1 MAERKYYTAPDVAE
15 RAIRGCWPELN
26 FRLGEQ
32 IGHGGM
38 SDVYKLAAGGR
49 VEALKVTNS
58 AARADT
64 PELYEDLEDLCWRGA
79 NELEYARRMSE
90 AGCGVKVYDTAEF
103 ALSDSDSNRR
113 LFLIRLEYLQ
123 SLPKYLEQLQE
134 AERTATVLAALESV
148 AKTIQKMEKE
158 KTLHRDIKP
167 ENILVKNCGASPEF
181 FLTDF
186 GLARP
191 NYLGSKMDNFSISG
205 TGCYRAPE
213 LLEGREIVGN
223 KSDIYSLGVSLY
235 KLLVH
240 KGKKRLQFDPLIFA
254 HQVDQYKD
262 VPDDILEVILA
273 LTKNDPQ
280 ERLSPQKASTAL
292 HRALLAHDK
301 ERYAV
306 ALKTALYALRGRC
319 ANANELVNSLP
330 RGAAATLLAAAAA
343 LQHKDA
349 KTARQLLAGS
359 DHPACWFYLA
369 GVIPEQAQ
377 SLLERAARA
386 GYAPARAALLGLPR
400 NPQKQLAA
408 LRAALQ
414 QL

>member
-15 RAIRGCWPELN
+15 RAVRACWPELN

-38 SDVYKLAAGGR
+38 SDVYKLAASGR

-64 PELYEDLEDLCWRGA
+64 PELFEDLCWRGA

-103 ALSDSDSNRR
+103 ALSDSDNNRR
-113 LFLIRLEYLQ
+113 LFLIRMEYLQ

-148 AKTIQKMEKE
+148 AKAIQKMEKE

-191 NYLGSKMDNFSISG
+191 NYLESKMDNFSISG

-301 ERYAV
+301 ERYAA

>member
-15 RAIRGCWPELN
+15 RAVRGCWPELN

-64 PELYEDLEDLCWRGA
+64 PELFEDLCWRGA

-113 LFLIRLEYLQ
+113 LFLIRMEYLQ
-123 SLPKYLEQLQE
+123 SLPKYLEQLQD

-191 NYLGSKMDNFSISG
+191 NYLESKMDNFSISG

-292 HRALLAHDK
+292 HRALLVHDK

>member
-1 MAERKYYTAPDVAE
+1 MAENRNYYTAPDMVE
-15 RAIRGCWPELN
+15 RAVRACWPELN
-26 FRLGEQ
+26 FRLREQ

-38 SDVYKLAAGGR
+38 SDVYKLAASGR

-58 AARADT
+58 ARADT
-64 PELYEDLEDLCWRGA
+64 PELCEDLCWRGV
-79 NELEYARRMSE
+79 NELKYARRMSE

-103 ALSDSDSNRR
+103 SLSDSDSNHR
-113 LFLIRLEYLQ
+113 LFLIRMEYLQ
-123 SLPKYLEQLQE
+123 SLPKYLEQFQE

-148 AKTIQKMEKE
+148 AKTIQKMEEE

-191 NYLGSKMDNFSISG
+191 NYLESKMDNFSISG

-254 HQVDQYKD
+254 HQVDQYRD

-280 ERLSPQKASTAL
+280 ERLSPQKAATAL
-292 HRALLAHDK
+292 HRALLVHDK
-301 ERYAV
+301 ERYAAEV
-306 ALKTALYALRGRC
+306 EDALYALRGRC
-319 ANANELVNSLP
+319 DNANELVNSLP

-343 LQHKDA
+343 LQHKDI
-349 KTARQLLAGS
+349 KTARQLLIAGS
-359 DHPACWFYLA
+359 HPACWFYLA
-369 GVIPEQAQ
+369 SLVPEQEQ

>member
-15 RAIRGCWPELN
+15 RAVRGCWPELN

-64 PELYEDLEDLCWRGA
+64 PELYEEDLCWRGA

-90 AGCGVKVYDTAEF
+90 ADCGVKVYDTAEF
-103 ALSDSDSNRR
+103 ALSDSDRNRR
-113 LFLIRLEYLQ
+113 LFLIRMEYLQ

-181 FLTDF
+181 FVTDF

-191 NYLGSKMDNFSISG
+191 NYLESKMDNFSISG

-306 ALKTALYALRGRC
+306 ALKTALYALCGRC

-330 RGAAATLLAAAAA
+330 SGAAATLLAAAAA

>member
-1 MAERKYYTAPDVAE
+1 MAERKYYTAPDVAA

-64 PELYEDLEDLCWRGA
+64 PELFEDLCWRGA

-103 ALSDSDSNRR
+103 VLSDSDSNRR
-113 LFLIRLEYLQ
+113 LFLIRMEYLQ

-167 ENILVKNCGASPEF
+167 ENILVKNCDASPEF

-191 NYLGSKMDNFSISG
+191 NYLESKMDNFSISG

-301 ERYAV
+301 ERYAAEV
-306 ALKTALYALRGRC
+306 DLALYALRGRC

>member
-64 PELYEDLEDLCWRGA
+64 PELFEDLCWRGA

-113 LFLIRLEYLQ
+113 LFLIRMEYLQ

-191 NYLGSKMDNFSISG
+191 NYLESKMDNFSISG

-292 HRALLAHDK
+292 HRALLVHDK

>member
-15 RAIRGCWPELN
+15 RAVRGCWPELN

-64 PELYEDLEDLCWRGA
+64 PELFEDLCWRGA

-103 ALSDSDSNRR
+103 ALSDSDNNRR
-113 LFLIRLEYLQ
+113 LFLIRMEYLQ

-134 AERTATVLAALESV
+134 AERTATVLAALESI

-191 NYLGSKMDNFSISG
+191 NYLESKMDNFSISG

-292 HRALLAHDK
+292 HRALLVHDK

-306 ALKTALYALRGRC
+306 ALKTALYALRGHC
-319 ANANELVNSLP
+319 DNANELVNSLP

-349 KTARQLLAGS
+349 KTAQQLLAGS
-359 DHPACWFYLA
+359 NHPACWFYLA

>member
-38 SDVYKLAAGGR
+38 SDVYKLAASGR

-64 PELYEDLEDLCWRGA
+64 PELFEDLCWRGA

-103 ALSDSDSNRR
+103 ALSDSDNNRR
-113 LFLIRLEYLQ
+113 LFLIRMEYLQ

-191 NYLGSKMDNFSISG
+191 NYLESKMDNFSISG

-292 HRALLAHDK
+292 HRALLVHDK
-301 ERYAV
+301 ERYAA

>member
-64 PELYEDLEDLCWRGA
+64 PELFEDLCWRGA

-113 LFLIRLEYLQ
+113 LFLIRMEYLQ

-148 AKTIQKMEKE
+148 AKAIQKMEKE

-191 NYLGSKMDNFSISG
+191 NYLESKMDNFSISG

-292 HRALLAHDK
+292 HRALLVHDK
-301 ERYAV
+301 ERYAA

>member
-15 RAIRGCWPELN
+15 RAVRGCWPELN

-64 PELYEDLEDLCWRGA
+64 PELFEDDLCWRGA

-113 LFLIRLEYLQ
+113 LFLIRMEYLQ

-134 AERTATVLAALESV
+134 AERTAAVLAALESV

-167 ENILVKNCGASPEF
+167 ENILVKNCGTSPEF

-191 NYLGSKMDNFSISG
+191 NYLESKMDNFSISG
-205 TGCYRAPE
+205 TGCYRSPE

-254 HQVDQYKD
+254 HQVNQYKD

-280 ERLSPQKASTAL
+280 ERLSPQKAATAL
-292 HRALLAHDK
+292 HRALLVHDK
-301 ERYAV
+301 ERYV
-306 ALKTALYALRGRC
+306 AELEDVLYALRGRC

-359 DHPACWFYLA
+359 NHPACWFYLA

>member
-64 PELYEDLEDLCWRGA
+64 PELFEDLCWRGA

-103 ALSDSDSNRR
+103 ALSDSDNNRS
-113 LFLIRLEYLQ
+113 LFLIRMEYLQ

-191 NYLGSKMDNFSISG
+191 NYLESKMDNFSISG

-254 HQVDQYKD
+254 RQVDQYKD

-280 ERLSPQKASTAL
+280 ERLSPQKVATAL
-292 HRALLAHDK
+292 HRALLVHDK
-301 ERYAV
+301 ERYAA

-349 KTARQLLAGS
+349 KTAQQLLAGS

>member
-64 PELYEDLEDLCWRGA
+64 PELYEEDLCWRGA

-103 ALSDSDSNRR
+103 ALSDSDRNRR
-113 LFLIRLEYLQ
+113 LFLIRMEYLQ

-148 AKTIQKMEKE
+148 AKAIQKMEKE

-191 NYLGSKMDNFSISG
+191 NYLESKMDNFSISG

-292 HRALLAHDK
+292 HRALLVHDK
-301 ERYAV
+301 ERYAA

>member
-15 RAIRGCWPELN
+15 RAVRACWPELN

-38 SDVYKLAAGGR
+38 SDVYKLAASGR

-64 PELYEDLEDLCWRGA
+64 PELFEDLCWRGA

-113 LFLIRLEYLQ
+113 LFLIRMEYLQ

-148 AKTIQKMEKE
+148 AKAIQKMEKE

-191 NYLGSKMDNFSISG
+191 NYLESKMDNFSISG

-292 HRALLAHDK
+292 HRALLVHDK

>member
-1 MAERKYYTAPDVAE
+1 MAENNRNYYTAPDVVE
-15 RAIRGCWPELN
+15 RAVRACWPELN
-26 FRLGEQ
+26 FRLREQ

-38 SDVYKLAAGGR
+38 SDVYKLSASGR

-58 AARADT
+58 GRADT
-64 PELYEDLEDLCWRGA
+64 PELCENLCWRGA
-79 NELEYARRMSE
+79 NEVEYARRMSE

-103 ALSDSDSNRR
+103 ALSDSNSNHR
-113 LFLIRLEYLQ
+113 LFLIRMEYLQ
-123 SLPKYLEQLQE
+123 SLPKYLEQFQE

-148 AKTIQKMEKE
+148 AKTIQKMEEE

-167 ENILVKNCGASPEF
+167 ENILVKTCGASPEF

-191 NYLGSKMDNFSISG
+191 NYLESKMDNFSISG

-254 HQVDQYKD
+254 HQLDQYKD

-273 LTKNDPQ
+273 LTKNDPR
-280 ERLSPQKASTAL
+280 ERLSPQKAATAL
-292 HRALLAHDK
+292 HRALLVHDK
-301 ERYAV
+301 ERYAAELEAV
-306 ALKTALYALRGRC
+306 LYALRGRC
-319 ANANELVNSLP
+319 DNAAELVDSLP
-330 RGAAATLLAAAAA
+330 RGAAATLLAATAA
-343 LQHKDA
+343 LQHKDI
-349 KTARQLLAGS
+349 KTARQLLIAGR
-359 DHPACWFYLA
+359 HPACWFYLA
-369 GVIPEQAQ
+369 SLVPEQEQ
-377 SLLERAARA
+377 TLLERAARA

-400 NPQKQLAA
+400 NPKKQLAA

>member
-64 PELYEDLEDLCWRGA
+64 PELYEEDLCWRGA

-113 LFLIRLEYLQ
+113 LFLIRMEYLQ

-191 NYLGSKMDNFSISG
+191 NYLESKMDNFSISG

-292 HRALLAHDK
+292 HRALLVHDK
-301 ERYAV
+301 ERYAA

-349 KTARQLLAGS
+349 KTAQQLLAGS
-359 DHPACWFYLA
+359 NHPACWFYLA

>member
-1 MAERKYYTAPDVAE
+1 MAERKYYTAPDVVE
-15 RAIRGCWPELN
+15 RAVRACWPELN

-64 PELYEDLEDLCWRGA
+64 PELFEDLCWRGA

-113 LFLIRLEYLQ
+113 LFLIRMEYLQ

-191 NYLGSKMDNFSISG
+191 NYLESKMDNFSISG

-301 ERYAV
+301 ERYAA

>member
-64 PELYEDLEDLCWRGA
+64 PELFEDLCWRGA

-103 ALSDSDSNRR
+103 ALSDSDNNRR
-113 LFLIRLEYLQ
+113 LFLIRMEYLQ

-191 NYLGSKMDNFSISG
+191 NYLESKMDNFSISG

-292 HRALLAHDK
+292 HRALLVHDK
-301 ERYAV
+301 ERYAA

>member
-64 PELYEDLEDLCWRGA
+64 PELYEEDLCWRGA

-113 LFLIRLEYLQ
+113 LFLIRMEYLQ

-148 AKTIQKMEKE
+148 AKAIQKMEKE

-191 NYLGSKMDNFSISG
+191 NYLESKMDNFSISG

-292 HRALLAHDK
+292 HRALLVHDK
-301 ERYAV
+301 ERYAA

>member
-64 PELYEDLEDLCWRGA
+64 PELFEDLCWRGA

-103 ALSDSDSNRR
+103 ALSDSDNNRR
-113 LFLIRLEYLQ
+113 LFLIRMEYLQ

-148 AKTIQKMEKE
+148 AKAIQKMEKE

-191 NYLGSKMDNFSISG
+191 NYLESKMDNFSISG

-292 HRALLAHDK
+292 HRALLVHDK
-301 ERYAV
+301 ERYAA

-359 DHPACWFYLA
+359 NHPACWFYLA

>member
-15 RAIRGCWPELN
+15 RAVRACWPELN

-38 SDVYKLAAGGR
+38 SDVYKLAASGR

-64 PELYEDLEDLCWRGA
+64 PELFEDLCWRGA

-103 ALSDSDSNRR
+103 ALSDSDNNRR
-113 LFLIRLEYLQ
+113 LFLIRMEYLQ

-148 AKTIQKMEKE
+148 AKAIQKMEKE

-191 NYLGSKMDNFSISG
+191 NYLESKMDNFSISG

-292 HRALLAHDK
+292 HRALLVHDK

>member
-1 MAERKYYTAPDVAE
+1 MAERKYYTAPDVVE
-15 RAIRGCWPELN
+15 RAVRACWPELN

-64 PELYEDLEDLCWRGA
+64 PELFEDLCWRGA

-113 LFLIRLEYLQ
+113 LFLIRMEYLQ

-148 AKTIQKMEKE
+148 AKAIQKMEKE

-191 NYLGSKMDNFSISG
+191 NYLESKMDNFSISG

-301 ERYAV
+301 ERYAA

>member
-26 FRLGEQ
+26 FRLREQ

-38 SDVYKLAAGGR
+38 SDVYKVSASGR
-49 VEALKVTNS
+49 IEALKVTNS
-58 AARADT
+58 ARADT
-64 PELYEDLEDLCWRGA
+64 PELCEDLSWRGA
-79 NELEYARRMSE
+79 NEVEYARRMSE

-103 ALSDSDSNRR
+103 ALSDSDSNHR
-113 LFLIRLEYLQ
+113 LFLIRMEYLQ

-191 NYLGSKMDNFSISG
+191 NYLESKMDNFSISG

-292 HRALLAHDK
+292 YRALLVHDK

>member
-15 RAIRGCWPELN
+15 RAVRGCWPELN

-64 PELYEDLEDLCWRGA
+64 PELFEDLCWRGA

-113 LFLIRLEYLQ
+113 LFLIRMEYLQ

-148 AKTIQKMEKE
+148 AKAIQKMEKE

-191 NYLGSKMDNFSISG
+191 NYLESKMDNFSISG

-292 HRALLAHDK
+292 HRALLVHDK

>member
-64 PELYEDLEDLCWRGA
+64 PELYEEDLCWRGA

-113 LFLIRLEYLQ
+113 LFLIRMEYLQ

-191 NYLGSKMDNFSISG
+191 NYLESKMDNFSISG

>member
-38 SDVYKLAAGGR
+38 SDVYKLAASGR

-64 PELYEDLEDLCWRGA
+64 PELFEDLCWRGA

-103 ALSDSDSNRR
+103 SLSDSDSNHR
-113 LFLIRLEYLQ
+113 LFLIRMEYLQ

-191 NYLGSKMDNFSISG
+191 NYLESKMDNFSISG

-292 HRALLAHDK
+292 HRALLVHDK

-386 GYAPARAALLGLPR
+386 GYVPARAALLGLPR

>member
-15 RAIRGCWPELN
+15 RAVRGCWPELN

-64 PELYEDLEDLCWRGA
+64 PELFEDLCWRGA

-103 ALSDSDSNRR
+103 ALSDSDRNRR
-113 LFLIRLEYLQ
+113 LFLIRMEYLQ

-148 AKTIQKMEKE
+148 AKAIQKMEKE

-191 NYLGSKMDNFSISG
+191 NYLESKMDNFSISG

-292 HRALLAHDK
+292 HRALLVHDK

>member
-1 MAERKYYTAPDVAE
+1 MAERKYYTAPNVAE

-64 PELYEDLEDLCWRGA
+64 PELFEDLCWRGA

-113 LFLIRLEYLQ
+113 LFLIRMEYLQ
-123 SLPKYLEQLQE
+123 SLPKHLEQLQE

-191 NYLGSKMDNFSISG
+191 NYPENKMDNFSISG

-292 HRALLAHDK
+292 HRALLVHDK
-301 ERYAV
+301 ERYAA

>member
-15 RAIRGCWPELN
+15 RAVRACWPELN

-38 SDVYKLAAGGR
+38 SDVYKLAASGR

-64 PELYEDLEDLCWRGA
+64 PELFEDLCWRGA

-113 LFLIRLEYLQ
+113 LFLIRMEYLQ

-191 NYLGSKMDNFSISG
+191 NYLESKMDNFSISG

-292 HRALLAHDK
+292 HRALLVHDK
-301 ERYAV
+301 ERYAA

>member
-1 MAERKYYTAPDVAE
+1 MAENRNYYTAPDMVE
-15 RAIRGCWPELN
+15 RAVRACWPELN
-26 FRLGEQ
+26 FRLREQ

-38 SDVYKLAAGGR
+38 SDVYKLAADGR
-49 VEALKVTNS
+49 LEALKVTNS
-58 AARADT
+58 GRADT
-64 PELYEDLEDLCWRGA
+64 PELCEDLRWRGA
-79 NELEYARRMSE
+79 NEVEYARRMSE

-103 ALSDSDSNRR
+103 ALSDSNHR
-113 LFLIRLEYLQ
+113 LFLIRMEYLQ
-123 SLPKYLEQLQE
+123 SLPKYLEQFQE

-148 AKTIQKMEKE
+148 AKTIQKMEEE

-167 ENILVKNCGASPEF
+167 ENILVKTCGASPEF

-191 NYLGSKMDNFSISG
+191 NYLESKMDNFSISG

-254 HQVDQYKD
+254 HQLDQYKD

-273 LTKNDPQ
+273 LTKNDPR
-280 ERLSPQKASTAL
+280 ERLSPQKAATAL
-292 HRALLAHDK
+292 HRALLVHDK
-301 ERYAV
+301 ERYAAEV
-306 ALKTALYALRGRC
+306 EAALYALRGRC
-319 ANANELVNSLP
+319 DNAAELVTSLP

-343 LQHKDA
+343 LQHKDV
-349 KTARQLLAGS
+349 KTARALLNGGS
-359 DHPACWFYLA
+359 HPACWFYLA
-369 GVIPEQAQ
+369 SLVPEQEQ

>member
-64 PELYEDLEDLCWRGA
+64 PELFEDLCWRGA

-113 LFLIRLEYLQ
+113 LFLIRMEYLQ

-191 NYLGSKMDNFSISG
+191 NYLESKMDNFSISG

>member
-64 PELYEDLEDLCWRGA
+64 PELYEEDLCWRGA

-103 ALSDSDSNRR
+103 ALSDSDNNRR
-113 LFLIRLEYLQ
+113 LFLIRMEYLQ

-148 AKTIQKMEKE
+148 AKAIQKMEKE

-191 NYLGSKMDNFSISG
+191 NYLESKMDNFSISG

-292 HRALLAHDK
+292 HRALLVHDK
-301 ERYAV
+301 ERYAA

-319 ANANELVNSLP
+319 DNAAELVNSLP

-386 GYAPARAALLGLPR
+386 GYVPARAALLGLPR

>member
-1 MAERKYYTAPDVAE
+1 MAENRNYYTAPNVAE
-15 RAIRGCWPELN
+15 RAVRACWPELN

-38 SDVYKLAAGGR
+38 SDVYKLAASGR

-64 PELYEDLEDLCWRGA
+64 PELFEDLCWRGA

-103 ALSDSDSNRR
+103 ALSDSDNNRR
-113 LFLIRLEYLQ
+113 LFLIRMEYLQ

-134 AERTATVLAALESV
+134 AERTATVLAALESI

-191 NYLGSKMDNFSISG
+191 NYLESKMDNFSISG

-292 HRALLAHDK
+292 HRALLVHDK
-301 ERYAV
+301 ERYAA

>member
-49 VEALKVTNS
+49 VEALKVTNN

-64 PELYEDLEDLCWRGA
+64 PEMGEDLCWRGA

-113 LFLIRLEYLQ
+113 LFLIRMEYLQ

-191 NYLGSKMDNFSISG
+191 NYLESKMDNFSISG

-292 HRALLAHDK
+292 HRALLVHDK
-301 ERYAV
+301 ERYAA
-306 ALKTALYALRGRC
+306 ALENALYALRGRC

>member
-64 PELYEDLEDLCWRGA
+64 PELYEEDLCWRGA

-113 LFLIRLEYLQ
+113 LFLIRMEYLQ

-191 NYLGSKMDNFSISG
+191 NYLESKMDNFSISG

-292 HRALLAHDK
+292 HRALLVHDK
-301 ERYAV
+301 ERYAA

-408 LRAALQ
+408 LRTALQ

>member
-64 PELYEDLEDLCWRGA
+64 PELFEDLCWRGA

-103 ALSDSDSNRR
+103 ALSDSDNNRR
-113 LFLIRLEYLQ
+113 LFLIRMEYLQ

-134 AERTATVLAALESV
+134 AERTATVLAALESI

-191 NYLGSKMDNFSISG
+191 NYLESKMDNFSISG

-292 HRALLAHDK
+292 HRALLVHDK

>member
-1 MAERKYYTAPDVAE
+1 MAERKYYTAPDVVE
-15 RAIRGCWPELN
+15 RAVRGCWPELN

-64 PELYEDLEDLCWRGA
+64 PELYEEDLCWRGA

-113 LFLIRLEYLQ
+113 LFLIRMEYLQ

-191 NYLGSKMDNFSISG
+191 NYLESKMDNFSISG

-292 HRALLAHDK
+292 HRALLVHDK
-301 ERYAV
+301 ERYVA

>member
-38 SDVYKLAAGGR
+38 SDVYKLSASGR
-49 VEALKVTNS
+49 IEALKVTS
-58 AARADT
+58 SARAET
-64 PELYEDLEDLCWRGA
+64 PELYEEDLCWRGA

-113 LFLIRLEYLQ
+113 LFLIRMEYLQ

-148 AKTIQKMEKE
+148 AKAIQKMEKE

-191 NYLGSKMDNFSISG
+191 NYLESKMDNFSISG

-292 HRALLAHDK
+292 HRALLVHDK

>member
-64 PELYEDLEDLCWRGA
+64 PELFEDLCWRGA

-113 LFLIRLEYLQ
+113 LFLIRMEYLQ

-148 AKTIQKMEKE
+148 AKAIQKMEKE

-191 NYLGSKMDNFSISG
+191 NYLESKMDNFSISG

-301 ERYAV
+301 ERYAA

-319 ANANELVNSLP
+319 DNANELVNSLP
-330 RGAAATLLAAAAA
+330 HGAAATLLAAAAA

>member
-15 RAIRGCWPELN
+15 RAVRACWPELN

-49 VEALKVTNS
+49 VEALKVTS
-58 AARADT
+58 SARAET
-64 PELYEDLEDLCWRGA
+64 PELCEDLCWRGA
-79 NELEYARRMSE
+79 NEVEYARRMSE

-103 ALSDSDSNRR
+103 ALSDSDRNHR
-113 LFLIRLEYLQ
+113 LFLIRMEYLQ

-191 NYLGSKMDNFSISG
+191 NYLESKMDNFSISG

-301 ERYAV
+301 ERYAAEV
-306 ALKTALYALRGRC
+306 DLALYALRGRC

>member
-1 MAERKYYTAPDVAE
+1 M
-15 RAIRGCWPELN
+15 
-26 FRLGEQ
+26 
-32 IGHGGM
+32 
-38 SDVYKLAAGGR
+38 
-49 VEALKVTNS
+49 
-58 AARADT
+58 
-64 PELYEDLEDLCWRGA
+64 
-79 NELEYARRMSE
+79 
-90 AGCGVKVYDTAEF
+90 
-103 ALSDSDSNRR
+103 
-113 LFLIRLEYLQ
+113 
-123 SLPKYLEQLQE
+123 
-134 AERTATVLAALESV
+134 
-148 AKTIQKMEKE
+148 
-158 KTLHRDIKP
+158 
-167 ENILVKNCGASPEF
+167 
-181 FLTDF
+181 
-186 GLARP
+186 
-191 NYLGSKMDNFSISG
+191 
-205 TGCYRAPE
+205 
-213 LLEGREIVGN
+213 
-223 KSDIYSLGVSLY
+223 
-235 KLLVH
+235 H
-240 KGKKRLQFDPLIFA
+240 KGKKRLQFDPLVFA

-273 LTKNDPQ
+273 LTKNDPH
-280 ERLSPQKASTAL
+280 ERLSPQKAATAL

-301 ERYAV
+301 ERYAAEV
-306 ALKTALYALRGRC
+306 DLALYALRGHC
-319 ANANELVNSLP
+319 DNAAELVNSLP